1 MPTNS
6 IIGTIRRRWRSER
19 PFEGSTK
26 ESLERKIDSPAVR
39 EEIKELARR
48 EMQYRVLYNISG

>member
-1 MPTNS
+1 MLTNP
-6 IIGTIRRRWRSER
+6 IIGMTRRRWLAER

-39 EEIKELARR
+39 EEIKELVRR
-48 EMQYRVLYNISG
+48 EMHYRALHNISG